1 MESTY
6 ENREDAD
13 NIKIPRSTPGKGKLS
28 QANSSEK
35 AKRMKLLDDSDSG
48 DEAGDVSVEAS
59 QESDD
64 GDESDEESSEDED
77 ENMVYWRVNAERD
90 LIEYDESRDIKAIL
104 GGGRKVC
111 M

>member
-1 MESTY
+1 MAKITHANCS
-6 ENREDAD
+6 DKQ
-13 NIKIPRSTPGKGKLS
+13 NIIT
-28 QANSSEK
+28 
-35 AKRMKLLDDSDSG
+35 LLDDSDSG